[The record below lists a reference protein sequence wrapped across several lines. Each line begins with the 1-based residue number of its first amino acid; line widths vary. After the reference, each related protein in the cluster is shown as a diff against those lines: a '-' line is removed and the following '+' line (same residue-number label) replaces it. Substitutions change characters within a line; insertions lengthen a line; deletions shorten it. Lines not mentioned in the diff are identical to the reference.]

1 MKTFRIGMEFTRTVV
16 ALAVLALQIVI
27 LVEVVL

>member
-16 ALAVLALQIVI
+16 ALAVLVLQVVI
-27 LVEVVL
+27 LYEVVL